1 VDTAKSPRVKGSSSS
16 SGARAIGPIGWWRNL
31 EPNRQRRVTCYLVCI
46 AALTAAFVSP
56 LYSLAVYAAA
66 ADLHSHILLI
76 PFVSAFLIYLQRNE
90 LPRVYCTSAGLA
102 MFPLF
107 GGLVTLVLVIGFR
120 VTDRPLSQN
129 DFLAL
134 MALSFV
140 CFLASAGFLF
150 LGRQWMAAVAFPFTF
165 LIFLIPLPDGVADWL
180 ETASR
185 LASAEAANMF
195 FSISGEPVLRQ
206 GTVFQLPGIVLEVAQ
221 ECSGFR
227 SSWVLFI
234 VSVLASYLCLRT
246 PWKRFLFVACVVP
259 LGVLRNGFRVLVI
272 GLLCIHLGPQ
282 MINSALHRHG
292 GPLFFVLSLVPFYL
306 LLWLLRKGEAE
317 GQKSPR
323 GGGQFRPKGEK
334 ILRPPS

>member
-1 VDTAKSPRVKGSSSS
+1 VDTAKSPRVKGNSPS

-31 EPNRQRRVTCYLVCI
+31 EPNRQRRVTCYLACI
-46 AALTAAFVSP
+46 AALIAAFVSP

-90 LPRVYCTSAGLA
+90 LPKVYYTSADLA

-107 GGLVTLVLVIGFR
+107 GGLLTLVLVIGFR

-129 DFLAL
+129 DYLAL

-150 LGRQWMAAVAFPFTF
+150 LGRKWMVAVAFPFTF
-165 LIFLIPLPDGVADWL
+165 LIFMIPLPDGVADWL

-282 MINSALHRHG
+282 MINSAIHRHG

-317 GQKSPR
+317 GQNREGAGS
-323 GGGQFRPKGEK
+323 QFRPKGEK